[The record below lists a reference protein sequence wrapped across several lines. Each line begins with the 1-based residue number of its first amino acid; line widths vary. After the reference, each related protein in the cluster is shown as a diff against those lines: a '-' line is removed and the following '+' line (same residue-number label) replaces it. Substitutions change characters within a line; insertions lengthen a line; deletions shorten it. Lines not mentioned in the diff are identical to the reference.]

1 MCERPAAEVIGRRGG
16 LLSDAAGYRLLVT
29 YPHAPV
35 IVAQRRVALDEPHEC
50 FELGAVRGVGES
62 STGDVVS
69 QRVQD
74 GLAGRAL
81 SDRGDKGSLP
91 VGVLIEDQRFLAGKV
106 LEQGGSRYVGGLG
119 DILDADLFIAVFEEQ
134 SQCRIG

>member
-16 LLSDAAGYRLLVT
+16 LLGDGAGYRLLVA

-50 FELGAVRGVGES
+50 FELGAARGVGEDTAS
-62 STGDVVS
+62 DVVS

-74 GLAGRAL
+74 GLPGRAL
-81 SDRGDKGSLP
+81 PDRGDKGGLP
-91 VGVLIEDQRFLAGKV
+91 AGLLVEDQRFLAGEV
-106 LEQGGSRYVGGLG
+106 LEQGGRSEERRVGKKYRQES
-119 DILDADLFIAVFEEQ
+119 A
-134 SQCRIG
+134 